1 MPLAGLSL
9 WGGATLANEMHIKNY
24 QVAEAFL
31 SEVPKFTRK
40 NPLEQSKAFYQYI
53 QQNHSAAFAEKNL
66 GRIVHVAGTNGKG
79 SVCAFIQQICLES
92 GLHVG
97 MFTSPHLIT
106 TRERFCI
113 DGEMISEEIF
123 LKAFFW
129 LADRLGEYRAEQPQY
144 QPSYFERLFF
154 MGVYIFASA
163 GVDITILETG
173 LGGRLDTT
181 NVIQSPAVCVITE
194 IGRDHME
201 YLGDTI
207 EEIAGEKAGIIKPN
221 IPVVFVDRK
230 NKASVVLEKRVA
242 DCGCFC
248 EKVSENDYKIC
259 EIQKKSIDFSVHS
272 RYYDYG
278 RLTFAGTA
286 LYQAENAAIAV
297 RTCEVLANQCN
308 VTPINAD
315 TIQKGILHMRW
326 RGRME
331 EVLPNVFIDGAH
343 NEDGIAAFADSLN
356 YSCNLE
362 SGAKCILVFSA
373 VNDKDYQSMAA
384 RLCAI
389 PKITDFVLT
398 YIPSER
404 GTDPKALK
412 QQFITYTDKPVFVMP
427 QIIEAVAFALREK
440 GSQGVVY
447 IVGSLYLAGIVEELL
462 NNGML
467 NE

>member
-1 MPLAGLSL
+1 MAS
-9 WGGATLANEMHIKNY
+9 EMHIGNY

-53 QQNHSAAFAEKNL
+53 QQNHGGACAEQKL

-113 DGEMISEEIF
+113 DGKMISEEIF
-123 LKAFFW
+123 LNAFYW
-129 LADRLGEYRAEQPQY
+129 LADRLREYRIIQPEY

-154 MGVYIFASA
+154 MGVYIFAAA

-207 EEIAGEKAGIIKPN
+207 EEIAGEKAGIIKSN

-230 NKASVVLEKRVA
+230 NKASVVLEKRAA
-242 DCGCFC
+242 DCDSFC

-259 EIQKKSIDFSVHS
+259 EIQKKSIDFFVHS

-278 RLTFAGTA
+278 RLTFGGTA
-286 LYQAENAAIAV
+286 QYQMENAAIAI
-297 RTCEVLANQCN
+297 RTCEVLANQCK
-308 VTPINAD
+308 VTQINAEA
-315 TIQKGILHMRW
+315 IRKGVLHMKW

-331 EVLPNVFIDGAH
+331 EILPNVFIDGAH
-343 NEDGIAAFADSLN
+343 NEDGIAAFADSIK

-362 SGAKCILVFSA
+362 FGAKCIVVFSA
-373 VNDKDYQSMAA
+373 VNDKDYQSMVA
-384 RLCAI
+384 RLCMV

-404 GTDPKALK
+404 GTDPVALK
-412 QQFITYTDKPVFVMP
+412 QQFIKYTNKPVFVMP
-427 QIIEAVAFALREK
+427 QIAEAVAFALREK
-440 GSQGVVY
+440 GSQGTVY

-467 NE
+467 IE